1 MGYILRSIFRKF
13 ILLKALAKIFLHF
26 YLIYSYIYINQK
38 LSFSKM
44 SVKNWIVYPQNSD
57 VEAQI
62 IECENII
69 WDDLETT

>member
-1 MGYILRSIFRKF
+1 MGYILRRIFRKF

-57 VEAQI
+57 VEALTL
-62 IECENII
+62 NVML
-69 WDDLETT
+69 LEMGFLSR

>member
-1 MGYILRSIFRKF
+1 MGYIFRSIFRKF

-44 SVKNWIVYPQNSD
+44 SVKNWIAYPQNSD
-57 VEAQI
+57 VEALTL
-62 IECENII
+62 NVML
-69 WDDLETT
+69 LEMGFLSI